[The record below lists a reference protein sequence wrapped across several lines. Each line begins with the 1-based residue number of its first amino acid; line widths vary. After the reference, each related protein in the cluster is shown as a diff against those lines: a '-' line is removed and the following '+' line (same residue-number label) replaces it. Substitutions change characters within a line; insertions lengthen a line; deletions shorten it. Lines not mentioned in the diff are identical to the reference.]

1 MKRLLAAALL
11 AALAACSGEPGQ
23 RPERAKTGLPA
34 PEINLPKLLNA
45 PVKELRGWDEL
56 RGKVVVL
63 EFWATWC
70 DPCVESIPGL
80 NALAERFRGKPVVF
94 LHITDESEDD
104 VRAFL
109 ETNRIDGWVAPEGG
123 AAVFKAFKV
132 YGRPHTVLIGRDGK
146 VAGFPRGGLSPAV
159 IMGLLAG
166 QPAEAAAGGPEVS
179 TGTAL
184 AEFYIAPSKTRSG
197 SADYGPASLAA
208 SGMPLE
214 YALEWVYGRVDR
226 FVVKPSAAKAM
237 DAAYD
242 IRFSLPPERA
252 ALKKELFLKG
262 LEAALG
268 LRCARVEREQE
279 VYVLKKAPGGPLNV
293 RKSAAYGGASLDG
306 SVLEVKGGNFGA
318 VALRLKDVLGEPVFD
333 ETGAPGPYEY
343 ELELT
348 SPEPK
353 AVAAALQKQLGLRL
367 ARQRR
372 TVSVLEVSGPDKK

>member
-11 AALAACSGEPGQ
+11 AALTACSGEPGQ
-23 RPERAKTGLPA
+23 RPGRAKTGLPA

-45 PVKELRGWDEL
+45 PVRELRGWEEL

-70 DPCVESIPGL
+70 EPCVDSLPAL
-80 NALAERFRGKPVVF
+80 NALAERFKGKPVAF
-94 LHITDESEDD
+94 IHITDESESD

-109 ETNRIDGWVAPEGG
+109 ETHRIDGWVAPE
-123 AAVFKAFKV
+123 AAAQVFKAFKV

-146 VAGFPRGGLSPAV
+146 VAGFPRGELPPAV

-166 QPAEAAAGGPEVS
+166 QPADAAAGGPAVS
-179 TGTAL
+179 TGPAL
-184 AEFYIAPSKTRSG
+184 AEFYLAPAPRRSG
-197 SADYGPASLAA
+197 SAEYGPASLAA

-226 FVVKPSAAKAM
+226 FVVKPSAARAM

-252 ALKKELFLKG
+252 AQKKELFLKG

-268 LRCARVEREQE
+268 LKCARVEREQE

-293 RKSAAYGGASLDG
+293 RKSAAYGGATLEG
-306 SVLEVKGGNFGA
+306 AVLEVRGGNFGA
-318 VALRLKDVLGEPVFD
+318 VALRLKEALGEPVFD
-333 ETGAPGPYEY
+333 ETGDRGPYEY
-343 ELELT
+343 EFEL
-348 SPEPK
+348 SSHEPK
-353 AVAAALQKQLGLRL
+353 AIAAGLQKQLGLRL
-367 ARQRR
+367 TRQRR
-372 TVSVLEVSGPDKK
+372 TVSVVEVSGPDKI

>member
-1 MKRLLAAALL
+1 VKRLLAAALL
-11 AALAACSGEPGQ
+11 AARAACSGEPGQ
-23 RPERAKTGLPA
+23 RPARAKTGLPA
-34 PEINLPKLLNA
+34 PEISLPKVLNA

-70 DPCVESIPGL
+70 DPCVEALPAL

-94 LHITDESEDD
+94 LHITDESESD

-146 VAGFPRGGLSPAV
+146 VAGFPRGELSPAV

-166 QPAEAAAGGPEVS
+166 QPAEAAAGGPAVS
-179 TGTAL
+179 TGPAL

-208 SGMPLE
+208 TGMPLE

-226 FVVKPSAAKAM
+226 FVVKPSAEKAM

-242 IRFSLPPERA
+242 VRFSLPPERA

-268 LRCARVEREQE
+268 LKCSRVEREQE

-293 RKSAAYGGASLDG
+293 RKSAAYGGASLNG
-306 SVLEVKGGNFGA
+306 SVLEVKGSNFGA

-333 ETGAPGPYEY
+333 ETGDRGPYEY
-343 ELELT
+343 EYELT

-353 AVAAALQKQLGLRL
+353 AIAAGLQKQLGLRL

-372 TVSVLEVSGPDKK
+372 TIAVLEVSGPDKK

>member
-11 AALAACSGEPGQ
+11 AALAACAGEPGQ
-23 RPERAKTGLPA
+23 RPGRAKTGLPA

-80 NALAERFRGKPVVF
+80 NALAERFKGKPVVF
-94 LHITDESEDD
+94 LHITDESESD

-109 ETNRIDGWVAPEGG
+109 AGNRIDGWVAPE
-123 AAVFKAFKV
+123 AAAQVFKAFKV

-166 QPAEAAAGGPEVS
+166 QPAGAASEGPSVS
-179 TGTAL
+179 TGPAL
-184 AEFYIAPSKTRSG
+184 AEFYLAPSRSRSG
-197 SADYGPASLAA
+197 SADYGPASLSA

-214 YALEWVYGRVDR
+214 YALGWVYGRVDR
-226 FVVKPSAAKAM
+226 FVVKPSAEKAM

-242 IRFSLPPERA
+242 IRFSLPAERA
-252 ALKKELFLKG
+252 AQKKELFLKG

-268 LRCARVEREQE
+268 LKCARVEREQE

-306 SVLEVKGGNFGA
+306 SVLQVRGGNFGA
-318 VALRLKDVLGEPVFD
+318 VALRLKEALGEPVFD
-333 ETGAPGPYEY
+333 ETGGGGPYEY
-343 ELELT
+343 EYDMT
-348 SPEPK
+348 SAEPK
-353 AVAAALQKQLGLRL
+353 AVSAGLQKQLGLRL
-367 ARQRR
+367 TRQRR
-372 TVSVLEVSGPDKK
+372 TVAVLEVSGPDKK